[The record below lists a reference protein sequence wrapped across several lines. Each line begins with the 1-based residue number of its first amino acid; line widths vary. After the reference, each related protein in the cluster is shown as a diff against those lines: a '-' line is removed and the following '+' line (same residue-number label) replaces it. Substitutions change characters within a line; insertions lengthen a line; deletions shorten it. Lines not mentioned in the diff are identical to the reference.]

1 MISDKLYDEIKKNAM
16 DKEYKYCDISQ
27 DKTDFENNKEVD
39 KFLGLC
45 SVFNCLSVLQEYLDD
60 ERNLD
65 DLINNN
71 FNASKYK
78 PLVIPESLHVSTI
91 AKYLSNYII
100 DNDYK
105 YNNINFI
112 NNSLYSEM
120 KIKNIIDNNKY
131 IIQYLKVNYPSVDC
145 DKFDFEVEDSDNISL
160 YISSSDYIA
169 KISSRIIDMSDKNSQ
184 NYKLNPVL
192 VGHFMESV
200 MYYLMCNYIY
210 GDFKIEMKKE
220 IEKDYNNGFKYD
232 WNYFLLLPNINQQ
245 DIFKLNIIKKFITK
259 LFIQEINKQN
269 GKDEKI
275 TYYIYQGLLD
285 TVDEIIDKTLI
296 RNKDQAKEYI
306 LELVKFI
313 YEIHIILEGEE
324 GKEKKEQE
332 DNIFVILKNYIKYII
347 TVSIN
352 NMLSKL
358 EEDKHIKFVE
368 INKKIDLTK
377 LFIHAEA
384 DYFLYYKRLNENG
397 EIEND
402 KIEYLITDSKCYKQ
416 INNYNMLSF
425 ICQLTGYKHQYEI
438 LKAIGKVSNDEIFG
452 GYLIIDPVEENNN
465 FVYCVCGNNY
475 KESIHEFD
483 EIYNNYI
490 DKCVEFKDCSN
501 NNLIITN

>member
-1 MISDKLYDEIKKNAM
+1 MISDRLYEEIKKNAM

-27 DKTDFENNKEVD
+27 DKTDYENNKEVD

-45 SVFNCLSVLQEYLDD
+45 SVFNCLSILQEYLDD

-65 DLINNN
+65 ELINNN

-112 NNSLYSEM
+112 NNSVYVDM
-120 KIKNIIDNNKY
+120 KTKNIIDNNKY
-131 IIQYLKVNYPSVDC
+131 IIRYMKNNYPSVDC

-160 YISSSDYIA
+160 YVSASDYIA

-184 NYKLNPVL
+184 YYKLNPVL

-200 MYYLMCNYIY
+200 MYYLICNYIY
-210 GDFKIEMKKE
+210 GNFKIEINKE
-220 IEKDYNNGFKYD
+220 EGEDYNGEVKYD

-245 DIFKLNIIKKFITK
+245 DIFKLKLIKKFISK
-259 LFIQEINKQN
+259 LFIQEINKHVEEED
-269 GKDEKI
+269 KL
-275 TYYIYQGLLD
+275 TYYIYRGLLD

-296 RNKDQAKEYI
+296 RNKDQAKEFI

-313 YEIHIILEGEE
+313 YEIHNILEGKDERE
-324 GKEKKEQE
+324 TE
-332 DNIFVILKNYIKYII
+332 DNILSILKNYIKYII

-358 EEDKHIKFVE
+358 EEDKHIKF
-368 INKKIDLTK
+368 IGIDKKLDLTK

-384 DYFLYYKRLNENG
+384 DYFLHYKRLNENG
-397 EIEND
+397 EKDNEE
-402 KIEYLITDSKCYKQ
+402 IEYLIVDSKCYKQ

-438 LKAIGKVSNDEIFG
+438 LKAIGKVSNKETFG

-475 KESIHEFD
+475 KESIHDFD

-490 DKCVEFKDCSN
+490 DKCVEFKDYSN
-501 NNLIITN
+501 NKLIIT